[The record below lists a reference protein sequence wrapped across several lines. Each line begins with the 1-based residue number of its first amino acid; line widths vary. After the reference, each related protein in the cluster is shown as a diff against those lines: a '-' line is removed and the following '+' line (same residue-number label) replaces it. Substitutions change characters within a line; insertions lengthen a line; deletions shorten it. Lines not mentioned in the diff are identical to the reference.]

1 MLLLPSS
8 ILDLFGDEII
18 LLFLSTTKVSL
29 SMLSAFSK
37 SSILIPLDAVKIF

>member
-18 LLFLSTTKVSL
+18 LFLSTTKVSL
-29 SMLSAFSK
+29 SILSAFSK